1 MGSTVKT
8 LVYAAVLAVVIY
20 LLVFSGGEE
29 EQEEALAYDSVEA
42 CIAAGERD
50 EAACREAFD
59 EAQALHEEVAPR
71 YGSRADCYT
80 DFGYDRCYRASANGG
95 SFWLPF
101 MVGYMLAPRGGGVF
115 TQPLYRPSSDP
126 NSYYTSSNARLGSVS
141 STGRTGVSESGAARP
156 SARTR
161 TVSRG
166 GFGARATTRGGS
178 AAS

>member
-71 YGSRADCYT
+71 YGSRS
-80 DFGYDRCYRASANGG
+80 GDR
-95 SFWLPF
+95 LP
-101 MVGYMLAPRGGGVF
+101 
-115 TQPLYRPSSDP
+115 
-126 NSYYTSSNARLGSVS
+126 
-141 STGRTGVSESGAARP
+141 
-156 SARTR
+156 
-161 TVSRG
+161 
-166 GFGARATTRGGS
+166 
-178 AAS
+178 

>member
-8 LVYAAVLAVVIY
+8 LVYAAVIAVAIY
-20 LLVFSGGEE
+20 LLVFSGSE
-29 EQEEALAYDSVEA
+29 EQEEALAYESVEA
-42 CIAAGERD
+42 CIAAGEHD
-50 EAACREAFD
+50 EAACLAAFD
-59 EAQALHEEVAPR
+59 EAQALHEDVAPR
-71 YGSRADCYT
+71 YGSRSDCYT
-80 DFGYDRCYRASANGG
+80 DFGYDRCYRSSADGG
-95 SFWLPF
+95 SIWLPF
-101 MVGYMLAPRGGGVF
+101 MVGYMLAPRGGTGVF

-126 NSYYTSSNARLGSVS
+126 NSYYTASNARLGSVS
-141 STGRTGVSESGAARP
+141 ATGRTGVAESGAGRP